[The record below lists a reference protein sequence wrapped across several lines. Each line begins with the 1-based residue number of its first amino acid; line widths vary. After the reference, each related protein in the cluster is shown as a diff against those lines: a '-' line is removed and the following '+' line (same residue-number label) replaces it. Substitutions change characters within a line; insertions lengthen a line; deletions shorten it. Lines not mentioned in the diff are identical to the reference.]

1 MSAFCDFQRCEAE
14 LNCSKR
20 GYQQMALCLTK
31 HEADASEKM
40 DLLELEAN
48 KVAFELDT
56 RYHQLDGEG
65 KKVSPCLVRGA
76 G

>member
-1 MSAFCDFQRCEAE
+1 
-14 LNCSKR
+14 
-20 GYQQMALCLTK
+20 MALCLTK